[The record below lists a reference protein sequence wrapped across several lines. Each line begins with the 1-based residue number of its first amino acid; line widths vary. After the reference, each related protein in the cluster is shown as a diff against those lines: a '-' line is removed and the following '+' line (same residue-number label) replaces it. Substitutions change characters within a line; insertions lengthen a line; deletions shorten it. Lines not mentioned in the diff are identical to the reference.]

1 MRSVPRAL
9 QAWPSQRRAF
19 FAHPGEVAAAEA
31 AAAIAQRAAL
41 RALPAEALGR
51 VDIVASVC
59 TDVPSFLH
67 SQPTLTALAGAA
79 PARRAAGRA
88 GGDGPCPAKQC
99 SLAAA
104 TPRRPG
110 SSSGMLSIGHASCPR
125 SRSALWPA
133 SSWGTLV
140 VRLGSARTWQ
150 RCLRVYGAPRLVR
163 RRLGGAGGRV
173 RLHARCYLWRE
184 GLLLDAGQFGRPQ
197 ARARSP
203 LTRP

>member
-41 RALPAEALGR
+41 RALPAEALSR

-79 PARRAAGRA
+79 PARHAAGRA
-88 GGDGPCPAKQC
+88 GAMARVLRRSVPWRLQRLEGRARVLGC
-99 SLAAA
+99 SESDTQAA
-104 TPRRPG
+104 P
-110 SSSGMLSIGHASCPR
+110 
-125 SRSALWPA
+125 
-133 SSWGTLV
+133 
-140 VRLGSARTWQ
+140 
-150 RCLRVYGAPRLVR
+150 
-163 RRLGGAGGRV
+163 GAGL
-173 RLHARCYLWRE
+173 LH
-184 GLLLDAGQFGRPQ
+184 GLHHPGEHRW
-197 ARARSP
+197 
-203 LTRP
+203 